1 MTNSRAKG
9 SRTERELARELNKEM
24 GWSARRTAQTCGKF
38 GDADIHIPELPQV
51 LVESKAVQTLNV
63 VAAMNRAVEDAAAA
77 GKLPVLCHKKNRT
90 PWLLTIRLSDLRLFM
105 EMVDQSKSMKEEA
118 REESL
123 QKDTT

>member
-9 SRTERELARELNKEM
+9 SRTERELAKEINKEM
-24 GWSARRTAQTCGKF
+24 GWNARRTAQTCGKF

-63 VAAMNRAVEDAAAA
+63 VAAMNRAAEDAAAA

-90 PWLLTIRLSDLRLFM
+90 PWLLTIRLSDLSLFM
-105 EMVDQSKSMKEEA
+105 EMVEQSKSMKAEES
-118 REESL
+118 EESL
-123 QKDTT
+123 KNGTT

>member
-9 SRTERELARELNKEM
+9 SRTERELAKELNKEM
-24 GWSARRTAQTCGKF
+24 GWHARRTAQTCGKF

-105 EMVDQSKSMKEEA
+105 EMVDQSKSMQE
-118 REESL
+118 EESEEL
-123 QKDTT
+123 LKNGTT